1 MQFLSTHN
9 SAAAYNNLAESNI
22 IHQDSPPTIHQPP
35 SVQGNMLFGNN
46 FTSKNKMDQF
56 DYNKHMLDNF
66 LDPVHND
73 QVVHSTSFINTRNGN
88 PYTNGEAK
96 RFFSYNDSVPYANN
110 YGSTDYWDPY
120 INPGKNI
127 ESYLR
132 HQSIKNLDQVNQS
145 NNAMQNI
152 NTFFPRDINPKT
164 DYIKNFN
171 PSDNFIVGKNNFN
184 IQNGNDIPLNV
195 MHPNPTTMP
204 GLVGPTTIKSTDV
217 MNLSLKDLIYNLG
230 KTGMDIINDLVKY
243 SNDGARDMGGFFS
256 IFTKNDRMGYTGLYI
271 IIITVLMMI
280 LI

>member
-152 NTFFPRDINPKT
+152 NTFFPRPIINLNMPLNRLSIVSDLLLSLICSSICPYLT
-164 DYIKNFN
+164 IGPANNF
-171 PSDNFIVGKNNFN
+171 GKN
-184 IQNGNDIPLNV
+184 I
-195 MHPNPTTMP
+195 
-204 GLVGPTTIKSTDV
+204 
-217 MNLSLKDLIYNLG
+217 IY
-230 KTGMDIINDLVKY
+230 
-243 SNDGARDMGGFFS
+243 S
-256 IFTKNDRMGYTGLYI
+256 
-271 IIITVLMMI
+271 
-280 LI
+280 